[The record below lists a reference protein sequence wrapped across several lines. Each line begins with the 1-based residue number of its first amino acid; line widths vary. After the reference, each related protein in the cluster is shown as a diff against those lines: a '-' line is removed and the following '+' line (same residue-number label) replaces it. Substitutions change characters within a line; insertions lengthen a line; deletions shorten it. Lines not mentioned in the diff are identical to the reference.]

1 MCFLLALELG
11 FLEFILIMVFG
22 LKHLNR
28 IADTSSSWIQ
38 TPCDF
43 YEITKTYIYMLY
55 LSKAILKCPFFQGLL
70 CILFILSK
78 NIYIKLLTFKRKNR

>member
-11 FLEFILIMVFG
+11 FLKFILIMVFG

-28 IADTSSSWIQ
+28 IADMSSSWIQ
-38 TPCDF
+38 TLCDL
-43 YEITKTYIYMLY
+43 YEISKTHIYILY
-55 LSKAILKCPFFQGLL
+55 LNKATLKCPFFQGLL

-78 NIYIKLLTFKRKNR
+78 NIYIKLLIFERKK